1 MEEFPRI
8 QINPVG
14 LDERVIAEVSRSI
27 AAAVDATNSTEKA
40 KAFNIEK
47 RGHTYPGDT
56 HKGWGLSGQGFGIH
70 GFTGITGQFGRGDG
84 FLNSFSLQPFGIGS
98 HSILNGLRSG
108 GTNIFGGSGAS
119 VALSKNTQIAHLKM
133 AFSVE
138 AYKGFGI
145 IKNVIDLMCN
155 FASEGLKIIHPRPAV
170 QRFYERWAR
179 SVNLSGRVKDMLR
192 YYYKYGNVFVYT
204 TMGTVTDISR
214 KQMMSTRG
222 DSNDPALDERIDFVE
237 EQKESPLG
245 ERQIPWRY
253 TLLNPFQMDL
263 AGSKFFGESRWVF
276 ILSEET
282 LTEIKNKTARKVEQ
296 VDILDE
302 TDINLPLEFR
312 SLPRDNDKVVLLDQD
327 KLWVIHY
334 MKDDHEDWADPM
346 VWPVMNDIMYKRDLR
361 AMDRSVINSTINAI
375 TIFKL
380 GAIKDGFVAPPEH
393 YKQFAQMLRTPT
405 HSHNIIWNDAISM
418 ESNYPPIE
426 KILGIEK
433 YRSVDK
439 DILAGLGIPGILVN
453 DDTGGSFSNA
463 FLQVRTLL
471 EKLEDGRTEV
481 LKWINK
487 QIRMIAEIMGHR
499 DVPQVRF
506 GQMSLRNEEEEK
518 KLIIQLLD
526 RNVISAERVHEVF
539 GIETVIELERMRREK
554 LLAEDEEILIKH
566 GPYTDPMND
575 ISQEE
580 MQDMEFEQQKEI
592 MDRKVK
598 ELNKQKKQNSPPGG
612 RPGGSKG
619 IPQQKKRVTKPKGS
633 GLGALQYYTKVKS
646 ALENNYSYIEEV
658 LTDRMLKVKSAKYK
672 KSLAKQDREDLE
684 SIVFAIFSNVPNDN
698 FECDESFIDSQLKSI
713 AINPDVASLEQVLDF
728 YSSSKSAQARRD
740 NRIMALATYFHEGEI
755 KHAS

>member
-1 MEEFPRI
+1 MEEYPDI
-8 QINPVG
+8 KINPVG
-14 LDERVIAEVSRSI
+14 IDERVVADVSRSV
-27 AAAVDATNSTEKA
+27 AAAVAATKNVDKTVA
-40 KAFNIEK
+40 LNIEK
-47 RGHTYPGDT
+47 RGHTYNGDN
-56 HKGWGLSGQGFGIH
+56 HRGWGLSGQGFGIH
-70 GFTGITGQFGRGDG
+70 GFTGITGQFGRGNG
-84 FLNSFSLQPFGIGS
+84 GLGGFSLQPFGIGS
-98 HSILNGLRSG
+98 HSLLNGAGGLTSIFSNSG
-108 GTNIFGGSGAS
+108 SS
-119 VALSKNTQIAHLKM
+119 VALNKNTRIAHVKM

-155 FASEGLKIIHPRPAV
+155 FASEGLKIVHPRPAV
-170 QRFYERWAR
+170 QKFYERWAK
-179 SVNLSGRVKDMLR
+179 SVDLSGVVKKILR
-192 YYYKYGNVFVYT
+192 YYYKYGNVFIYT
-204 TMGTVTDISR
+204 TMGTVSDLSR

-222 DSNDPALDERIDFVE
+222 DNSDPASDERVDFVE
-237 EQKESPLG
+237 DQKAKPMG
-245 ERQIPWRY
+245 ERQIPWRF
-253 TLLNPFQMDL
+253 TLLNPFQMDIT
-263 AGSKFFGESRWVF
+263 GSKFFGESQWIFV
-276 ILSEET
+276 ISEQT
-282 LTEIKNKTARKVEQ
+282 LVEIKSKGSRKAEHI
-296 VDILDE
+296 DILDE

-312 SLPRDNDKVVLLDQD
+312 NLPRSNDKVVQLDQD
-327 KLWVIHY
+327 KLWTLHY

-346 VWPVMNDIMYKRDLR
+346 VWPVMNDVMYKRDLR

-405 HSHNIIWNDAISM
+405 HSHNIVWNDAISM

-453 DDTGGSFSNA
+453 DESGGSFSNA

-487 QIRMIAEIMGHR
+487 QMRIIAEIMGHR
-499 DVPQVRF
+499 DVPQIRF

-539 GIETVIELERMRREK
+539 GIETMIELERMRREK
-554 LLAEDEEILIKH
+554 LLAEEEDILVKH

-575 ISQEE
+575 LSQEE
-580 MQDMEFEQQKEI
+580 MKEMDFEQQKEI
-592 MDRKVK
+592 MDQKVK
-598 ELNKQKKQNSPPGG
+598 QINKQQKQNKPPGG

-619 IPQQKKRVTKPKGS
+619 IPQDKKRETKPQGMGLGILQFYS
-633 GLGALQYYTKVKS
+633 GLKKTLA
-646 ALENNYSYIEEV
+646 ADYSYIEDALTSRMLNLRDVKYKKALSKEDRKDLEV
-658 LTDRMLKVKSAKYK
+658 LTFAVFSTLVDDQAVVDNIFIEDCLQNPTINPHVNFYVHQIKKQMAEDLSA
-672 KSLAKQDREDLE
+672 QDRR
-684 SIVFAIFSNVPNDN
+684 
-698 FECDESFIDSQLKSI
+698 
-713 AINPDVASLEQVLDF
+713 DV
-728 YSSSKSAQARRD
+728 
-740 NRIMALATYFHEGEI
+740 RIMALATYFYEGD
-755 KHAS
+755 ATNAN

>member
-1 MEEFPRI
+1 MNEFPDI
-8 QINPVG
+8 KINPIG
-14 LDERVIAEVSRSI
+14 FNETIIAEVNRSI
-27 AAAVDATNSTEKA
+27 GAAVEASKDAEQ
-40 KAFNIEK
+40 AFAVNIEK
-47 RGHTYPGDT
+47 KGHTYPGDT
-56 HKGWGLSGQGFGIH
+56 HKGWGLDGAGFGMH
-70 GFTGITGQFGRGDG
+70 GLTGLTGRFGRGNGLIGG
-84 FLNSFSLQPFGIGS
+84 FTLQPFGIGS
-98 HSILNGLRSG
+98 HSILNGMG
-108 GTNIFGGSGAS
+108 GATSIYGGSGSS
-119 VALSKNTQIAHLKM
+119 VSLNKNTKIAQIKM
-133 AFSVE
+133 AFAVE

-170 QRFYERWAR
+170 QKFYERWAK
-179 SVNLSGRVKDMLR
+179 STDLSGTVKKMLR

-204 TMGTVTDISR
+204 SMGTVTDLSR

-222 DSNDPALDERIDFVE
+222 DNTDPSSDEIIDFVE
-237 EQKESPLG
+237 EQKSKPLG

-253 TLLNPFQMDL
+253 SLLNPFQMDII
-263 AGSKFFGESRWVF
+263 GSKFFGESKWVF
-276 ILSEET
+276 IISEQT
-282 LTEIKNKTARKVEQ
+282 LTEIKNKGSRKAEQ

-312 SLPRDNDKVVLLDQD
+312 NLPRDNDKVVHLDQD

-346 VWPVMNDIMYKRDLR
+346 IWPVMNDVMYKNDLR

-380 GAIKDGFVAPPEH
+380 GAMKDGFVAPPDH

-439 DILAGLGIPGILVN
+439 DILAGLGIPGILV
-453 DDTGGSFSNA
+453 DGGAGGSFSNA

-487 QIRMIAEIMGHR
+487 QIRIIAEIMGHR
-499 DVPQVRF
+499 DVPQIRF

-518 KLIIQLLD
+518 KLVIQLLD
-526 RNVISAERVHEVF
+526 RNIISAERVHEVF

-554 LLAEDEEILIKH
+554 VISEKEDILIKH

-575 ISQEE
+575 LSQEE
-580 MQDMEFEQQKEI
+580 LKDMDFEQQQEM
-592 MDRKVK
+592 MDMKVK
-598 ELNKQKKQNSPPGG
+598 QLNKQQKQNKSPKG

-619 IPQQKKRVTKPKGS
+619 IPQENKRETKPKGM
-633 GLGALQYYTKVKS
+633 GLGILKFYSRMKNSLTA
-646 ALENNYSYIEEV
+646 EYSYIEDS
-658 LTDRMLKVKSAKYK
+658 LTDRMLQVRGIKYK
-672 KSLAKQDREDLE
+672 KALNKKDREDLE
-684 SIVFAIFSNVPNDN
+684 TLIFATFSYVTEDCTIGN
-698 FECDESFIDSQLKSI
+698 EQFIDDRLQNPT
-713 AINPDVASLEQVLDF
+713 INPHVNF
-728 YSSSKSAQARRD
+728 YAKQIEKQMTETLTAQDRRD
-740 NRIMALATYFHEGEI
+740 VRIMALATYFYEGDINER
-755 KHAS
+755 

>member
-1 MEEFPRI
+1 MEEFPNI
-8 QINPVG
+8 KINPIG
-14 LDERVIAEVSRSI
+14 LNEAVIAEVSRSVG
-27 AAAVDATNSTEKA
+27 AAVEASKDADKA
-40 KAFNIEK
+40 VALNIEK
-47 RGHTYPGDT
+47 RGHTYQGDK
-56 HKGWGLSGQGFGIH
+56 HRGWGLGGNGGGIH
-70 GFTGITGQFGRGDG
+70 GFTGITGQYGRGNGLLHG
-84 FLNSFSLQPFGIGS
+84 FTLQPFGIGS
-98 HSILNGLRSG
+98 HSILSGLSSSG
-108 GTNIFGGSGAS
+108 TSIFSGSGSA
-119 VALSKNTQIAHLKM
+119 VALNKNTKIAHTKM
-133 AFSVE
+133 AFAVE

-145 IKNVIDLMCN
+145 IKNVLDLMCN

-170 QRFYERWAR
+170 QKFYERWAR
-179 SVNLSGRVKDMLR
+179 SVDLAGRVKDILR
-192 YYYKYGNVFVYT
+192 YYYKYGNVFIYT
-204 TMGTVTDISR
+204 TMGTVTDLSR

-222 DSNDPALDERIDFVE
+222 DNTDPSSDDRIDFVE
-237 EQKESPLG
+237 DQKSKPIG

-253 TLLNPFQMDL
+253 TLLNPFQMDIT
-263 AGSKFFGESRWVF
+263 GSKFFGESRWVF
-276 ILSEET
+276 VISEQT
-282 LTEIKNKTARKVEQ
+282 LTEINTKGARKAEQ

-312 SLPRDNDKVVLLDQD
+312 NLPRENSKVVNLDQD
-327 KLWVIHY
+327 KLWTLHY

-346 VWPVMNDIMYKRDLR
+346 VWPVMNDVMYKNDLR

-380 GAIKDGFVAPPEH
+380 GSIKDGFVAPPEH

-405 HSHNIIWNDAISM
+405 HSHNIIWNDAITM
-418 ESNYPPIE
+418 DSNYPPIE

-439 DILAGLGIPGILVN
+439 DILAGLGIPGILV
-453 DDTGGSFSNA
+453 DGGAGGSFSNA

-499 DVPQVRF
+499 DVPEIRF

-554 LLAEDEEILIKH
+554 VLMEEEDILIKH

-575 ISQEE
+575 LSQEE
-580 MQDMEFEQQKEI
+580 LKEMDFEQQKEM
-592 MDRKVK
+592 MDQKVK
-598 ELNKQKKQNSPPGG
+598 QINKQQKQNKPPRG

-619 IPQQKKRVTKPKGS
+619 IPQDKKRETKPQGM
-633 GLGALQYYTKVKS
+633 GIGAIKYYSRMKK
-646 ALENNYSYIEEV
+646 ALAAEYSYIEDS
-658 LTDRMLKVKSAKYK
+658 LTDRMLQVRGAKYK
-672 KSLAKQDREDLE
+672 KALSKKDRQDLE
-684 SIVFAIFSNVPNDN
+684 TLTFAVFSNVTEDN
-698 FECDESFIDSQLKSI
+698 VIGNEQFIDNTLQGLT
-713 AINPDVASLEQVLDF
+713 INPHVDF
-728 YSSSKSAQARRD
+728 YAKQIEEQMGSNLTVQDRRD
-740 NRIMALATYFHEGEI
+740 IRIMALITYFYEGDIDER
-755 KHAS
+755 

>member
-1 MEEFPRI
+1 MEEFPNI
-8 QINPVG
+8 QINPIG
-14 LDERVIAEVSRSI
+14 LDERIIADVSRSVG
-27 AAAVDATNSTEKA
+27 AAVAASRNADQALA
-40 KAFNIEK
+40 ADIQK

-70 GFTGITGQFGRGDG
+70 GFTGITGHLGRGNG
-84 FLNSFSLQPFGIGS
+84 VLTTFSLQPFGIGS
-98 HSILNGLRSG
+98 HNILGGITSGTSIFS
-108 GTNIFGGSGAS
+108 GSGS
-119 VALSKNTQIAHLKM
+119 NVRLNKNTQIAQLKM
-133 AFSVE
+133 ALSLE

-170 QRFYERWAR
+170 QRFYERWAK
-179 SVNLSGRVKDMLR
+179 SVDLSGRVKDILR
-192 YYYKYGNVFVYT
+192 YYYKYGNVFIYT
-204 TMGTVTDISR
+204 TMGTVTDLSR
-214 KQMMSTRG
+214 QQMMSTRG
-222 DSNDPALDERIDFVE
+222 DNNDPQTDERVDFVE
-237 EQKESPLG
+237 EQKAKPMG
-245 ERQIPWRY
+245 NRQIPWRY
-253 TLLNPFQMDL
+253 TLLNPFQMDVT
-263 AGSKFFGESRWVF
+263 GSKFFGESRWVF
-276 ILSEET
+276 VLDEAT
-282 LTEIKNKTARKVEQ
+282 FNEIRSKTAKGAEH

-312 SLPRDNDKVVLLDQD
+312 QLPRDNDRVIRLDQD
-327 KLWVIHY
+327 KLWILHY

-346 VWPVMNDIMYKRDLR
+346 VWPVMNDVMYKNDLR

-380 GAIKDGFVAPPEH
+380 GAIKDGFVAPPTH
-393 YKQFAQMLRTPT
+393 FQQFAQMLRTPT
-405 HSHNIIWNDAISM
+405 HSHNIIWNDAIEM

-426 KILGIEK
+426 KILGVEK

-453 DDTGGSFSNA
+453 DEAGGNFSNA

-487 QIRMIAEIMGHR
+487 QLRIIAEIMGHR
-499 DVPQVRF
+499 DVPHVRF

-554 LLAEDEEILIKH
+554 LLVEEEEILIKH

-575 ISQEE
+575 VSQEE
-580 MQDMEFEQQKEI
+580 MSEMEFEQQKEI

-598 ELNKQKKQNSPPGG
+598 ELNKQKKQNKPPAG

-619 IPQQKKRVTKPKGS
+619 IPQQKKRETKPKGS
-633 GLGALQYYTKVKS
+633 GLGTLQFYSRMKKVLS
-646 ALENNYSYIEEV
+646 AEYSYIEDS
-658 LTDRMLKVKSAKYK
+658 LTDRMLQVRGAKYK
-672 KSLAKQDREDLE
+672 KALNKKDREDLE
-684 SIVFAIFSNVPNDN
+684 QLVFTVFSNVTEDN
-698 FECDESFIDSQLKSI
+698 VIGNEQFIDDVLQNPT
-713 AINPDVASLEQVLDF
+713 INPHVDF
-728 YSSSKSAQARRD
+728 YTKQIAKQMAGDLTAQDRRD
-740 NRIMALATYFHEGEI
+740 VRIMALATYFYEGDI
-755 KHAS
+755 NAN